1 MNLAEVALR
10 LGREGA
16 RADRNAFLSAQGP
29 VSNAAFQRMVFLIVT
44 DILSVG
50 VKPGDKIL
58 LRMTNSVEFAAA
70 LLAVIWVGAVPV
82 LQNSQF
88 GQSELAHIV
97 ALSDPKIILFSDG
110 MRDEPAISGLR
121 PDVPRY
127 VVTHFGLHGP
137 NGEHIGMTSATMPP
151 AAFDTDRDT
160 PALIV
165 FTSGTTGRP
174 KGIVHAHRWLEAL
187 GDSNRARVPPQA
199 NDVVLATGEWSFI
212 SALGHNMLFP
222 LRNGTI
228 GAVMEDRAS
237 PERILQTI
245 ERDRVTLLHSVATL
259 YRRILGTPGIEKRFD
274 LNSLRGANS
283 TGEPLEDS
291 VRNEWQARI
300 GCPIWEHY
308 GISEAQ
314 MVIGDGPGI
323 EKRAGSTGKTW
334 GARAAILDDD
344 LAQLP
349 AENTGTLAFGF
360 DYPGFFLGY
369 LGDEAQTRAAVRENY
384 FVTSDLA
391 RMDKDGYVYIVGRA
405 DDCFKSKGVL
415 IAPRE
420 LEDAILGLGE
430 FEEACVFP
438 IPDREIGNKIGA
450 AVVWRTGAVSKQT
463 NEKSLASALSGR
475 IAPFKF
481 PHRVLV
487 FEQLPKNANGKT
499 QRSQVARIAIE
510 RMSASAPT
518 P

>member
-10 LGREGA
+10 LGRDPA
-16 RADRNAFLSAQGP
+16 HANRTAFLSAQGP
-29 VSNAAFQRMVFLIVT
+29 ISNAEFQRIVFAIVG
-44 DILSVG
+44 DLLSAG
-50 VKPGDKIL
+50 VKPGEKIL

-70 LLAVIWVGAVPV
+70 LLAAIWIGAIPV

-88 GQSELAHIV
+88 GKGELEHIV
-97 ALSDPKIILFSDG
+97 ALSDPKMVLLSDAL
-110 MRDEPAISGLR
+110 REDPALTGLR
-121 PDVPRY
+121 PDAPRFI
-127 VVTHFGLHGP
+127 VTRAGLVDP
-137 NGEHIGMTSATMPP
+137 NGQKLNATTAAPP
-151 AAFDTDRDT
+151 AAVETDRNAA
-160 PALIV
+160 ALIV

-199 NDVVLATGEWSFI
+199 NDVILATGEWSFI
-212 SALGHNMLFP
+212 SALGHNVLFP
-222 LRNGTI
+222 LRNGTVGSI
-228 GAVMEDRAS
+228 MEDRAS

-259 YRRILGTPGIEKRFD
+259 YRRILGTPGIERRFD
-274 LNSLRGANS
+274 LSSLRGANS

-291 VRNEWQARI
+291 VRNEWQTRI
-300 GCPIWEHY
+300 DCPIWEHY

-323 EKRAGSTGKTW
+323 EKRTGSTGKTW

-344 LAQLP
+344 LAPLAP
-349 AENTGTLAFGF
+349 ENTGTLAFGA

-369 LGDEAQTRAAVRENY
+369 LGDEALTRATVRSGW

-450 AVVWRTGAVSKQT
+450 AVVWRANAAEKQT
-463 NEKSLASALSGR
+463 NEKSLANALSGR

-481 PHRVLV
+481 PHRVLA

-499 QRSQVARIAIE
+499 QRSQVARIAIA
-510 RMSASAPT
+510 RLSNSAASV
-518 P
+518 

>member
-1 MNLAEVALR
+1 MNLAEIALR
-10 LGREGA
+10 LGREPA
-16 RADRNAFLSAQGP
+16 NATRNAFLTAQGG
-29 VSNAAFQRMVFLIVT
+29 VSNAEFQRSVFAIVAC
-44 DILSVG
+44 LLNAG
-50 VKPGDKIL
+50 AKPGDKIL
-58 LRMTNSVEFAAA
+58 LRMANSVEFAASM
-70 LLAVIWVGAVPV
+70 LAVIWIGAIPV

-97 ALSDPKIILFSDG
+97 TLSDPKFFLIAEGL
-110 MRDEPAISGLR
+110 RDDPAIAGLQPAAKRLVVGHDGLTDLSGGQL
-121 PDVPRY
+121 PSN
-127 VVTHFGLHGP
+127 TK
-137 NGEHIGMTSATMPP
+137 PP
-151 AAFDTDRDT
+151 AAHDTSRDT

-187 GDSNRARVPPQA
+187 GDSNRARVPPQP
-199 NDVVLATGEWSFI
+199 NDVILATGEWSFI
-212 SALGHNMLFP
+212 SALGHNVLFP
-222 LRNGTI
+222 LRNGTV
-228 GAVMEDRAS
+228 GSVMEDRAS

-245 ERDRVTLLHSVATL
+245 ARDRVTLLHSVATL
-259 YRRILGTPGIEKRFD
+259 YRRILGTPGIEHRFD
-274 LNSLRGANS
+274 LSSLRGANS

-323 EKRAGSTGKTW
+323 EKRAGSTGKSW
-334 GARAAILDDD
+334 GARAAILDED
-344 LAQLP
+344 LKILP
-349 AENTGTLAFGF
+349 PESVGTLAFGF

-420 LEDAILGLGE
+420 LEDAILGLGD

-450 AVVWRTGAVSKQT
+450 AVVWRGGTSGNRTDAKR
-463 NEKSLASALSGR
+463 LASALSGR

-481 PHRVLV
+481 PHHVLAL
-487 FEQLPKNANGKT
+487 EQLPKNANGKT
-499 QRSQVARIAIE
+499 QRSQVARVAIE
-510 RMSASAPT
+510 RLSAAS
-518 P
+518 